1 MKTLFIFLFAV
12 LFSGTATGQLL
23 QRRPDFC
30 GTPGALIPLPRN
42 VSAVSYSEK
51 GYSDFFVRDG
61 ASPVRLDMDEVIDQ
75 VCELPDHRIAVFG
88 SSGAYGTN
96 VSIIDT
102 EKGALVDTFLVYD
115 PVLSPDKRWL
125 VYRKFFPRQ
134 TDLPASDEY
143 LLYDLLKSPTQN
155 RPSEPFSMDRLDT
168 DVGTPIYPLGWKNE
182 PGDNIGAPEDQRHS
196 HISPFFWSPDSRAI
210 VFADMLREDKPDLV
224 LIAIDGK
231 GATTASIYP
240 YSPLGCKGEEATAR
254 SKQAQPLVEFGPRQ
268 GTDLPILLKVQS
280 AGCTPI
286 TLQLRLDS
294 FKPATR
300 ENRVVEKPTRKTI
313 KGK

>member
-1 MKTLFIFLFAV
+1 MRILFIFLFAV
-12 LFSGTATGQLL
+12 PFSGTATAQLL

-42 VSAVSYSEK
+42 VSAVSYSQK

-61 ASPVRLDMDEVIDQ
+61 APPVRLDMDEVIDQ
-75 VCELPDHRIAVFG
+75 VCELPDHRIAAFG
-88 SSGAYGTN
+88 SSGPYGTN

-143 LLYDLLKSPTQN
+143 LLYDLLKSPAQN
-155 RPSEPFSMDRLDT
+155 RPSEPFSMDRLDA

-182 PGDNIGAPEDQRHS
+182 SGDNIGAPENQRHS
-196 HISPFFWSPDSRAI
+196 HISPLFWSPDSRAV
-210 VFADMLREDKPDLV
+210 VFADIFHENAPDLV
-224 LIAIDGK
+224 LIAIDYK

-240 YSPLGCKGEEATAR
+240 YSPLGCKGEEAIAR
-254 SKQAQPLVEFGPRQ
+254 SKLNPWLSLVLNRGR
-268 GTDLPILLKVQS
+268 
-280 AGCTPI
+280 
-286 TLQLRLDS
+286 TLQFS
-294 FKPATR
+294 
-300 ENRVVEKPTRKTI
+300 
-313 KGK
+313 